1 VGVVCSCLRWSG
13 ILLTVSQEVE
23 QRKRGCGPDPAC
35 EQIVSVTMPS
45 FLAIIREEVVMR
57 DYGRAVFHVFCML
70 VLMIVFVHILS
81 LVLPSPVGR

>member
-1 VGVVCSCLRWSG
+1 
-13 ILLTVSQEVE
+13 
-23 QRKRGCGPDPAC
+23 
-35 EQIVSVTMPS
+35 MPS